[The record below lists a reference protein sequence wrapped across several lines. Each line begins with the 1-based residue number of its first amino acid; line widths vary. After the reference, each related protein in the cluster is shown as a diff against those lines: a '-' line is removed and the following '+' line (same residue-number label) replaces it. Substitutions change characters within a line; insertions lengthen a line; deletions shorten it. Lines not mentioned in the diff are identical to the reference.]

1 VAQSAEGEQTQII
14 QSITGVID
22 AFADPAGLINAIA
35 NPATQLI
42 TLTITEKGYGLSP
55 GTRCLDT
62 DNPDILA
69 DMSGL
74 EYPRS
79 APGFL
84 VAGLAARFRR
94 HGTGLTVLSCD
105 NLSDNGELT
114 RNSVLA
120 LARTH
125 STELHD
131 WIANEVTFP
140 NAMVDR
146 IAPAVTSAS
155 LMQVET
161 LLGVSDAAAVFT
173 EQFSQWVIEDHFAGA
188 RPHLDRAGATFVSSV
203 ANWERRKLRLL
214 NAAHSTLA
222 CVGSWLG
229 LRYVH
234 QAMAQP
240 QMAALIDQLWL
251 ETGATLEPDQQFDLE
266 AYLKDL
272 RHRFNNP
279 HLAHALAQIVSD
291 SSQKLPQR
299 IFAPIQ
305 ERLDQGLPVA
315 ALTTAVAGWMC
326 IQEGVAI
333 NGLTIDFSDPL
344 QGQLRAALA
353 SKGDCH
359 ETRAAAIIDAY
370 PPLQTLCTH
379 LEWRQRLIATYAAL
393 KQGQL

>member
-1 VAQSAEGEQTQII
+1 
-14 QSITGVID
+14 
-22 AFADPAGLINAIA
+22 
-35 NPATQLI
+35 
-42 TLTITEKGYGLSP
+42 
-55 GTRCLDT
+55 
-62 DNPDILA
+62 
-69 DMSGL
+69 
-74 EYPRS
+74 
-79 APGFL
+79 
-84 VAGLAARFRR
+84 
-94 HGTGLTVLSCD
+94 
-105 NLSDNGELT
+105 
-114 RNSVLA
+114 
-120 LARTH
+120 
-125 STELHD
+125 
-131 WIANEVTFP
+131 
-140 NAMVDR
+140 
-146 IAPAVTSAS
+146 
-155 LMQVET
+155 
-161 LLGVSDAAAVFT
+161 
-173 EQFSQWVIEDHFAGA
+173 
-188 RPHLDRAGATFVSSV
+188 GATFVSSV